1 MNDYNAGTEASLQFD
16 TGGVIMKSAK
26 VRLRPVLIALIA
38 LSAPPVFAAQPAAP
52 ALPAWVQES
61 NRHAQVLLDV
71 MAKYAPESAASFGVE
86 GHDEQIFDLLPGTV
100 ERQEADV
107 RAAKAK
113 LESVRASVTDPLVRQ
128 DLDILIQ
135 AATNQSETLRLNR
148 ELMLPFVDLGQ
159 GVFQGFQDLLD
170 ERVEKNRQK
179 AVLVRLRRYVGAEKG
194 YEPVTVLARARYEE
208 RARDPKLIGPW
219 VVEAQQ
225 YLDNQPRFLDGIQQ
239 LLSESGLQGW
249 QKDMKAL
256 RKQFAEYEAW
266 VRSTVLPRAR
276 ITNQLP
282 PELYAD
288 NLKNFG
294 VQMSPQEVMERA
306 LADYVQTRD
315 EMQVTAAAVAK
326 ERNWSATDYREVV
339 RALKKERIPE
349 DKLLAL
355 YKDRLKQ
362 IEDIVRRERIVSL
375 PERDAVIRLASE
387 AESAAQ
393 PAPHIDPPRLI
404 GNTGEAAEFV
414 LPLAYPNAMPGA
426 QMDDFSYDA
435 IAWTLTAHEARP
447 GHELQFARMLERG
460 VSTARVVFAFN
471 SANVEGW
478 ALYAEAVMKEYLPV
492 AGRIGSLQMRMM
504 REARAFLDPMLNLG
518 LIQPEA
524 AQRFL
529 MEEVLLSE
537 PMAKQEVDR
546 YTFRAPGQATSY
558 YYGYSRLN
566 SLRTRVEL
574 ARPGVFDELAF
585 HDFIVN
591 QGLLPFDL
599 LEQAVLSEFGPKS

>member
-1 MNDYNAGTEASLQFD
+1 MKSSKASLR
-16 TGGVIMKSAK
+16 S
-26 VRLRPVLIALIA
+26 VLVALIA
-38 LSAPPVFAAQPAAP
+38 LGTPPAFAAQTAAP
-52 ALPAWVQES
+52 AVPVWVQES

-71 MAKYAPESAASFGVE
+71 MVKYAPENASSFGVE
-86 GHDEQIFDLLPGTV
+86 GHDEAIFDLKAGSV
-100 ERQEADV
+100 QRQEADIQ
-107 RAAKAK
+107 AAKAK
-113 LESVRASVTDPLVRQ
+113 LESIRAGVTDPLVLQ

-135 AATNQSETLRLNR
+135 AAVNQGETLRLNR
-148 ELMLPFVDLGQ
+148 ELMLPFFDLGQ
-159 GVFQGFQDLLD
+159 AVFQGFQDLLD
-170 ERVEKNRQK
+170 ERVDEARQK
-179 AVLVRLRRYVGAEKG
+179 AVLVRLRRYVGAERG
-194 YEPVTVLARARYEE
+194 YEPVTVLARARFEE
-208 RARDPKLIGPW
+208 RVGDAKLTGPW
-219 VVEAQQ
+219 IVEAQQ

-239 LLSESGLQGW
+239 LLAKSGLKGW
-249 QKDMKAL
+249 QRDMKTL

-276 ITNQLP
+276 QTNQLP
-282 PELYAD
+282 PALYAD

-326 ERNWSATDYREVV
+326 QRNWSATDYRDVL
-339 RALKKERIPE
+339 RSLKKERIPQ

-355 YKDRLKQ
+355 YKERLKQ

-375 PERDAVIRLASE
+375 PEREAVIRLASE

-414 LPLAYPNAMPGA
+414 LPLANPNAKPGTE
-426 QMDDFSYDA
+426 MDDFSNEA
-435 IAWTLTAHEARP
+435 ISWTLTAHEARP

-492 AGRIGSLQMRMM
+492 EGRIGSLQMRMM
-504 REARAFLDPMLNLG
+504 REARAFLDPMVNLG

-558 YYGYSRLN
+558 YYGYTRLN
-566 SLRTRVEL
+566 ALRTRVEL
-574 ARPGVFDELAF
+574 AQPGRFDELAF

-599 LEQAVLSEFGPKS
+599 LEQAVMREFGPKS